1 MPINIDTVYQ
11 TVQALANKEQRGY
24 ITPQEFNL
32 FANQAQLDIF
42 EQYIYD
48 LQAFKRNAPSILDLG
63 DSVNLIKVKLG
74 SFLTTQT
81 VNFGTDLPVS
91 QYYGEVFLGQGGT
104 RRSLKEVD
112 PDVITDLNAS
122 KFHKK
127 GWTDALYFKDGPK
140 HIQVW
145 DKTGQIQNGITIEII
160 SGQPGLCNWGYNVV
174 NEEAVYDPGN
184 STNFVLHASERP
196 DLIVK
201 ILKLA
206 GISMED
212 QQLYSAGSAEDGLN
226 TQQENK

>member
-1 MPINIDTVYQ
+1 M
-11 TVQALANKEQRGY
+11 
-24 ITPQEFNL
+24 
-32 FANQAQLDIF
+32 
-42 EQYIYD
+42 
-48 LQAFKRNAPSILDLG
+48 G

-74 SFLTTQT
+74 SFLTTQ
-81 VNFGTDLPVS
+81 VVGSGTDLPTS
-91 QYYGEVFLGQGGT
+91 SYYGEVFLGQGST

-112 PDVITDLNAS
+112 PDVIKDLNAS

-140 HIQVW
+140 NIQVW
-145 DKTGQIQNGITIEII
+145 DGNGQISSGVSVEVI
-160 SGQPGLCNWGYNVV
+160 SGQPGLCNWGYVIV
-174 NEEAVYDPGN
+174 NEEPVYDPSA
-184 STNFVLHASERP
+184 STNFVLHQSERP
-196 DLIVK
+196 DLIIK

>member
-1 MPINIDTVYQ
+1 MAINIDTVYQ

-32 FANQAQLDIF
+32 FANQAQLDIY

-48 LQAFKRNAPSILDLG
+48 LQAFKRNAPSLLDLG
-63 DSVNLIKVKLG
+63 DSVNLIKTKLG
-74 SFLTTQT
+74 GFLITQT
-81 VNFGTDLPVS
+81 VNFGTNLPTS
-91 QYYGEVFLGQGGT
+91 NYYGEIFLGQGGN
-104 RRSLKEVD
+104 RRTLTEVD
-112 PDVITDLNAS
+112 PSVITDLNAS

-127 GWTDALYFKDGPK
+127 GWTDALYFRDGPK
-140 HIQVW
+140 GIQVW
-145 DKTGQIQNGITIEII
+145 DGNGQITSGITVEVIA
-160 SGQPGLCNWGYNVV
+160 GQPGLCNWGYIVV
-174 NEEAVYDPGN
+174 NEEAVYDPAN
-184 STNFVLHASERP
+184 STDFVLHQSERP
-196 DLIVK
+196 DLIIK

>member
-1 MPINIDTVYQ
+1 MAINIDTVYQ

-74 SFLTTQT
+74 SFLTTQA
-81 VNFGTDLPVS
+81 VSFGTALPTAN
-91 QYYGEVFLGQGGT
+91 YYGEVFLGQGGN
-104 RRSLKEVD
+104 RRALKEVD
-112 PDVITDLNAS
+112 PDVVTDLNAS

-140 HIQVW
+140 SIQVW
-145 DKTGQIQNGITIEII
+145 DGTGQITSGITIEVI
-160 SGQPGLCNWGYNVV
+160 SGQPGLCNWGYSVV
-174 NEEAVYDPGN
+174 NEEAVYDPAN
-184 STNFVLHASERP
+184 STNFILHASERP
-196 DLIVK
+196 DLVVK